1 MTLLNLDKIV
11 MNQISSNAIIGK
23 NCKFGVGVIIDDNVT
38 IGDDNVFGNHVVIT
52 GNVEIGSKNFFSDL
66 ISIGRPSC
74 HQVMKY
80 EFREP
85 QNGKIK
91 IGSNNIF
98 REFIAIS
105 LPTKKITEIGNHC
118 FLMPNSHVSHDTIF
132 GDNVVF
138 ASDVQTSGF
147 TYIGQNTFCGVSVS
161 IHQLT
166 SIGAFCMVGMSSN
179 ATKDIPPG
187 MLAYGNPIS
196 AIKVDKIGLLKK
208 GFNEKDVS
216 EIIKFYVN
224 SNSKLQ
230 AKQNLSNITSQLFRE
245 SFNDFLI
252 HSTRKVSLPNNRT
265 WSE

>member
-1 MTLLNLDKIV
+1 MNFLNLDKIV

-66 ISIGRPSC
+66 ISIGRPSG

-85 QNGKIK
+85 QEGKIK

-98 REFIAIS
+98 REFFS
-105 LPTKKITEIGNHC
+105 SGLPTEKITEIGNHC
-118 FLMPNSHVSHDTIF
+118 FLMPYCHVSHDSVF
-132 GDNVVF
+132 RDNVVSANNF
-138 ASDVQTSGF
+138 QTAGF
-147 TYIGQNTFCGVSVS
+147 TYMGQNTFVGFSS
-161 IHQLT
+161 ATHQRT
-166 SIGAFCMVGMSSN
+166 SIGGFSMIGMHSN

-187 MLAYGNPIS
+187 MLAYGNPIK

-208 GFNEKDVS
+208 GFNEKDVN
-216 EIIKFYVN
+216 EIIKFYDD
-224 SNSKLQ
+224 SNSKSN

-245 SFNDFLI
+245 SFNEFLI

>member
-1 MTLLNLDKIV
+1 MNSLNLEKIV
-11 MNQISSNAIIGK
+11 MNQISPNATIGK

-85 QNGKIK
+85 QKGKIK
-91 IGSNNIF
+91 IGNNNIF
-98 REFIAIS
+98 REFTS
-105 LPTKKITEIGNHC
+105 FNLPTEKETTCVGNSC
-118 FLMPNSHVSHDTIF
+118 FLMPYSHVSHDVIIR
-132 GDNVVF
+132 DNVVL
-138 ASDVQTSGF
+138 AMNLQTAGF
-147 TYIGQNTFCGVSVS
+147 TYIGQNTFCGVSAS
-161 IHQLT
+161 THQLT
-166 SIGAFCMVGMSSN
+166 SIGAFCMIGMHSN

-187 MLAYGNPIS
+187 MLAHGNPIKT
-196 AIKVDKIGLLKK
+196 IKVDKIGLLKK

-216 EIIKFYVN
+216 EIIKFYDN
-224 SNSKLQ
+224 SNSKSE

-245 SFNDFLI
+245 GFNDFLI

-265 WSE
+265 W

>member
-1 MTLLNLDKIV
+1 

-23 NCKFGVGVIIDDNVT
+23 NCKFGVGVIIEDNVT
-38 IGDDNVFGNHVVIT
+38 IGDDNVFGNYVVIN

-85 QNGKIK
+85 QEGKIK
-91 IGSNNIF
+91 IGNNNIF
-98 REFIAIS
+98 REFTS
-105 LPTKKITEIGNHC
+105 FNLPTEKITEIGNHC
-118 FLMPNSHVSHDTIF
+118 FLMPYCHVTHDAIF
-132 GDNVVF
+132 RDNVVS
-138 ASDVQTSGF
+138 ANNLQTGGF
-147 TYIGQNTFCGVSVS
+147 TYIGKNTFVGFSLTT
-161 IHQLT
+161 HQHT
-166 SIGAFCMVGMSSN
+166 SIGAFCMIGMHSN

-187 MLAYGNPIS
+187 MLALGNPIKT
-196 AIKVDKIGLLKK
+196 IKVDKIGLLKK

-216 EIIKFYVN
+216 EIIKFYDD
-224 SNSKLQ
+224 SNSKSD
-230 AKQNLSNITSQLFRE
+230 AKQNLSNITLQLFRE
-245 SFNDFLI
+245 SFNDFLT